1 MGHRLLSGQAL
12 SKFIHVFLSKSQNE
26 IYFLFDLK
34 NAKWILYHQKLNVKR
49 GINKIQRIIIVFSL
63 FVKIILKT
71 IKKSLILSKDRVNT
85 LNSLDFVRKFEL
97 EQIKFTNKVIIHK
110 YYTNKVIIHK
120 IFFSIITYYTNK
132 VIIHKIF
139 VVSNGR

>member
-1 MGHRLLSGQAL
+1 M
-12 SKFIHVFLSKSQNE
+12 
-26 IYFLFDLK
+26 
-34 NAKWILYHQKLNVKR
+34 KR